1 MGFLEAVAMRGLWD
15 SEREGIFRKREEV
28 GLGEEGVLVL
38 EEEEEERGERVGVV
52 EAVELAMVQE
62 MLR

>member
-15 SEREGIFRKREEV
+15 SEREVVFRKREEV
-28 GLGEEGVLVL
+28 GLGEEGVL

-52 EAVELAMVQE
+52 EAVELAMVEE